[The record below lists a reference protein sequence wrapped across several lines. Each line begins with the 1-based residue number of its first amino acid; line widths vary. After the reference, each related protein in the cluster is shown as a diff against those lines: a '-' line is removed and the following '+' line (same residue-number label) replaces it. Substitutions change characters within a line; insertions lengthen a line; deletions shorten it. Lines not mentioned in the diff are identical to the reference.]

1 MVLKCGFFLFM
12 HDLYSENNIRK
23 GKLIMDRFFGE
34 LIESTES
41 VDVKTEQGE
50 VRDKNFFWNESK
62 IETMPEIEERLNELG
77 IENVDLRGTKEI
89 WQKKIAASVES
100 MFESH
105 PELQGCLGC
114 IRTAKLDDGVYACTG
129 PRMTENGISS
139 EIQLNEKLF
148 SKSDLELKIVDM
160 QIENFRGETWF
171 AGKGLDG
178 VLKHEMAHIMH
189 LKMIADKE
197 EISFGDTDK
206 EKYELL
212 SQGYYRNSVVA
223 KLCNDSLKE
232 LDISPKDVARELSVY
247 GASDFG
253 EFFAEAISES
263 ETSKKPRRLA
273 MRVNEK
279 YNEYLNNKEVKL

>member
-50 VRDKNFFWNESK
+50 IRNKNFFWNESK

-139 EIQLNEKLF
+139 EIQLNEKIF

>member
-1 MVLKCGFFLFM
+1 M

-178 VLKHEMAHIMH
+178 VLKHERAHIMH

>member
-1 MVLKCGFFLFM
+1 M

-114 IRTAKLDDGVYACTG
+114 IRTAKLGDGVYACTG

-139 EIQLNEKLF
+139 EIQLNEKIF

>member
-89 WQKKIAASVES
+89 WQKKIVASVES

-139 EIQLNEKLF
+139 EIQLNEKIF

>member
-1 MVLKCGFFLFM
+1 M

-23 GKLIMDRFFGE
+23 GKLIMDRFFCE

-89 WQKKIAASVES
+89 WQKKIAASVEN

-114 IRTAKLDDGVYACTG
+114 IRTAKLGDGVYACTG

>member
-1 MVLKCGFFLFM
+1 M

-114 IRTAKLDDGVYACTG
+114 IRTAKLGDGVYACTG

-178 VLKHEMAHIMH
+178 VLKHEMAHIVH

>member
-23 GKLIMDRFFGE
+23 SKLIMDRFFGE

-41 VDVKTEQGE
+41 VDLKTEQGE
-50 VRDKNFFWNESK
+50 VRNKSFFWNESK

-139 EIQLNEKLF
+139 EIQLNEKMF

-263 ETSKKPRRLA
+263 ETSKKPRPLA

>member
-1 MVLKCGFFLFM
+1 M

-50 VRDKNFFWNESK
+50 VRDKNIFWNESK

-114 IRTAKLDDGVYACTG
+114 IRTAKLGDGVYACTG

-139 EIQLNEKLF
+139 EIQLNEKIF

>member
-1 MVLKCGFFLFM
+1 M
-12 HDLYSENNIRK
+12 HDLYSVNNIRK

-89 WQKKIAASVES
+89 WQKKIAASVEN

-114 IRTAKLDDGVYACTG
+114 IRTAKLGDGVYACTG

>member
-1 MVLKCGFFLFM
+1 M

-34 LIESTES
+34 SIESTES

-50 VRDKNFFWNESK
+50 IRNKNFFWNESK

-139 EIQLNEKLF
+139 EIQLNEKIF

>member
-1 MVLKCGFFLFM
+1 M

-50 VRDKNFFWNESK
+50 IRNKNFFWNESK

-114 IRTAKLDDGVYACTG
+114 IRTAKLGDGVYACTG

-139 EIQLNEKLF
+139 EIQLNEKIF

>member
-1 MVLKCGFFLFM
+1 M

-114 IRTAKLDDGVYACTG
+114 IRTAKLDDGVYACTD

>member
-1 MVLKCGFFLFM
+1 M

-114 IRTAKLDDGVYACTG
+114 IRTAKLGDGVYACTG

-263 ETSKKPRRLA
+263 ETSKKPRQLA

>member
-1 MVLKCGFFLFM
+1 M

-114 IRTAKLDDGVYACTG
+114 IRTAKLGDGVYACTG

>member
-1 MVLKCGFFLFM
+1 M

-77 IENVDLRGTKEI
+77 IENVDLRGIKEI

-114 IRTAKLDDGVYACTG
+114 IRTAKLGDGVYACTG

-178 VLKHEMAHIMH
+178 VLKHKMAHIMH

>member
-1 MVLKCGFFLFM
+1 M

-114 IRTAKLDDGVYACTG
+114 IRTANLDDGVYACTC

>member
-1 MVLKCGFFLFM
+1 M

-89 WQKKIAASVES
+89 WQKKIAASVEN

-114 IRTAKLDDGVYACTG
+114 IRTAKLGDGVYACTG

-171 AGKGLDG
+171 AGKDLDG

>member
-1 MVLKCGFFLFM
+1 M

-62 IETMPEIEERLNELG
+62 IETMPDIEERLNKLG
-77 IENVDLRGTKEI
+77 IENIDLRGTKEI

-114 IRTAKLDDGVYACTG
+114 IRTAKLGDGVYACTG

-139 EIQLNEKLF
+139 EIQLNEKIF

>member
-1 MVLKCGFFLFM
+1 M

-50 VRDKNFFWNESK
+50 VRNKNFFWNESK

-139 EIQLNEKLF
+139 EIQLNEKIF

-263 ETSKKPRRLA
+263 ETSKNPRRLA
-273 MRVNEK
+273 MKVNEK

>member
-89 WQKKIAASVES
+89 WQKKIAESVES

-114 IRTAKLDDGVYACTG
+114 IRTAKLGDGVYACTG

>member
-34 LIESTES
+34 SIESTES

-50 VRDKNFFWNESK
+50 IRNKNFFWNESK

-139 EIQLNEKLF
+139 EIQLNEKIF

>member
-1 MVLKCGFFLFM
+1 
-12 HDLYSENNIRK
+12 
-23 GKLIMDRFFGE
+23 
-34 LIESTES
+34 
-41 VDVKTEQGE
+41 
-50 VRDKNFFWNESK
+50 
-62 IETMPEIEERLNELG
+62 
-77 IENVDLRGTKEI
+77 
-89 WQKKIAASVES
+89 

-114 IRTAKLDDGVYACTG
+114 IRTAKLGDGVYACTG

-139 EIQLNEKLF
+139 EIQLNEKIF

>member
-1 MVLKCGFFLFM
+1 M

-62 IETMPEIEERLNELG
+62 IETMPEIEERLNKLG
-77 IENVDLRGTKEI
+77 IENIDLRGTKEI

-114 IRTAKLDDGVYACTG
+114 IRTAKLGDGVYACTG

-139 EIQLNEKLF
+139 EIQLNEKIF